1 MKNQELIKKIE
12 EIAKTFKSRTNVG
25 QSDGKRHDIIQRDE
39 QKAMW
44 EAHYKIGWSY
54 PKIGSVFDRGVVT
67 VEKQVEELQKS
78 ITKLKEQRQQK
89 EQLVRSQQQI
99 EHVTKLRE
107 LAISIREDVQR
118 LVEMETDYSLDAEY
132 LTLIPFTFVL
142 VDYPY
147 LIWLFDYL
155 KDKAEKIEKLASYY
169 FDSEYSSLL
178 GIAHKLFI
186 HPNWIWLS
194 GHLGDKAKEI
204 ELLADG
210 CGENII
216 KVSIVENE
224 KRINDAKQ
232 LLTDSLYPI
241 AFYGDTKEW
250 KAWGLKAT
258 CPCPCCSD
266 NI

>member
-1 MKNQELIKKIE
+1 MDNDLTLKEAAPRLHLETDTLRKYAEKGKIPAIKRMGRWILSKEWVEEKTKPPGQLLWPKTKNPT
-12 EIAKTFKSRTNVG
+12 AKR
-25 QSDGKRHDIIQRDE
+25 DGKNAQN
-39 QKAMW
+39 
-44 EAHYKIGWSY
+44 
-54 PKIGSVFDRGVVT
+54 
-67 VEKQVEELQKS
+67 
-78 ITKLKEQRQQK
+78 
-89 EQLVRSQQQI
+89 QI
-99 EHVTKLRE
+99 EHIMKIRE
-107 LAISIREDVQR
+107 LAIIIRAKVQAIPR
-118 LVEMETDYSLDAEY
+118 LESDDC
-132 LTLIPFTFVL
+132 
-142 VDYPY
+142 
-147 LIWLFDYL
+147 
-155 KDKAEKIEKLASYY
+155 
-169 FDSEYSSLL
+169 L
-178 GIAHKLFI
+178 GIVYVNLTKVAFELVT
-186 HPNWIWLS
+186 HPYWIWLS
-194 GHLGDKAKEI
+194 AHLGDKAKEI